1 MTSQKDEV
9 MNTKSNATDLYGT
22 ALSYALSLACNMEDA
37 NDLVQDAFLKYY
49 ETKDA
54 GQDTL
59 GFLLQTIKY
68 EWKRVSFDRSQS
80 VGIDQFAFFLAD
92 TEPENVEDRTE
103 RDSKADRLSKEL
115 DKKVRKAVSSIKTD
129 KRRKRTVK
137 IYHWYLKGFS
147 SEDVSRKLN
156 IKTQSAKQEIIN
168 MRRFVSEA
176 LGIPARKFTQ
186 YNCQLAV

>member
-1 MTSQKDEV
+1 
-9 MNTKSNATDLYGT
+9 MNTKSNVTDLYGA

-49 ETKDA
+49 ETKDT

-92 TEPENVEDRTE
+92 TEPESVEDRTE

-115 DKKVRKAVSSIKTD
+115 DKKVRKAVSFIKTD

-137 IYHWYLKGFS
+137 IYRWYLQGLGMAEVGK
-147 SEDVSRKLN
+147 KLN
-156 IKTQSAKQEIIN
+156 IQTQSAKQEIIN
-168 MRRFVSEA
+168 MRRFVSDA
-176 LGIPARKFTQ
+176 LGIPMRKFTQ
-186 YNCQLAV
+186 YNCQMAV

>member
-1 MTSQKDEV
+1 

-80 VGIDQFAFFLAD
+80 IGIDQFAFSSQTRKPRAWRIG
-92 TEPENVEDRTE
+92 PRGTE
-103 RDSKADRLSKEL
+103 RRRASSRIWIKKSEKQFPPSRLRN
-115 DKKVRKAVSSIKTD
+115 V
-129 KRRKRTVK
+129 
-137 IYHWYLKGFS
+137 
-147 SEDVSRKLN
+147 
-156 IKTQSAKQEIIN
+156 
-168 MRRFVSEA
+168 
-176 LGIPARKFTQ
+176 GIG
-186 YNCQLAV
+186 L

>member
-1 MTSQKDEV
+1 
-9 MNTKSNATDLYGT
+9 MNTKSNATDLYGA
-22 ALSYALSLACNMEDA
+22 ALSYALSLACNMDDA

-54 GQDTL
+54 DEDTL

-68 EWKRVSFDRSQS
+68 EWKRVSLDRNQS
-80 VGIDQFAFFLAD
+80 VGIDQFAFFLTD
-92 TEPENVEDRTE
+92 TETESVEDRTE
-103 RDSKADRLSKEL
+103 RDRKEESLSNDLE
-115 DKKVRKAVSSIKTD
+115 KKVRKAVSTIKTN
-129 KRRKRTVK
+129 KRRKRMVK

>member
-1 MTSQKDEV
+1 

-92 TEPENVEDRTE
+92 TEPESVEDRTE

>member
-80 VGIDQFAFFLAD
+80 VGIDQFAFFLVD
-92 TEPENVEDRTE
+92 TEPESVEDRTE

-137 IYHWYLKGFS
+137 IYHWYLQGLSMAEVGK
-147 SEDVSRKLN
+147 KLN
-156 IKTQSAKQEIIN
+156 IQTQSAKQEIIN